1 MAIWLIMLAIFTI
14 EGLNFFLV
22 IIMIVYL
29 ASFQMTF
36 GTYYW
41 VYVLTVTCE
50 EALSMATGANWG
62 SVVLVSLLTPKLM
75 DTI

>member
-1 MAIWLIMLAIFTI
+1 MAVLLIMLAIFTI
-14 EGLNFFLV
+14 EGLNTFLV

-29 ASFQMTF
+29 ACFQMTF

-50 EALSMATGANWG
+50 EALSMATGVNWG
-62 SVVLVSLLTPKLM
+62 SVVLVSLLTPTLK